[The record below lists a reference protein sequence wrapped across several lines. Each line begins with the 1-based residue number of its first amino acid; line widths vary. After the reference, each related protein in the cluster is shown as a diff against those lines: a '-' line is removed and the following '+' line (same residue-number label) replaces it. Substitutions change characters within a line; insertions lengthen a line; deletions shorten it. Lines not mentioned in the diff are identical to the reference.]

1 MREDKFMAFLEQSNQ
16 ITSKN
21 KAVRS
26 RISRAIVAET
36 ILNNSLDYIVTDDDR
51 MYEALMRI
59 GEDPRE
65 KNGNIQNAVRWYYK
79 FVNGKE
85 FPRLAFYALRN
96 EGLHEND
103 ITFSL

>member
-1 MREDKFMAFLEQSNQ
+1 MRGDEFRAFLERANQ
-16 ITSKN
+16 INSKN

-26 RISRAIVAET
+26 RISRAIIAET
-36 ILNNSLDYIVTDDDR
+36 ILNNSLDYTVADDDR

-59 GEDPRE
+59 CEDSRE

-85 FPRLAFYALRN
+85 FPRLSVYSLRN
-96 EGLHEND
+96 K
-103 ITFSL
+103 

>member
-1 MREDKFMAFLEQSNQ
+1 MREDEFRAFLERANQ
-16 ITSKN
+16 INSKN

-26 RISRAIVAET
+26 RISRAIIAET
-36 ILNNSLDYIVTDDDR
+36 ILNNSLDYIVADDDR

-85 FPRLAFYALRN
+85 FPRLSVYSLRN
-96 EGLHEND
+96 K
-103 ITFSL
+103 

>member
-1 MREDKFMAFLEQSNQ
+1 MREDEFRAFLERANQ
-16 ITSKN
+16 INSKN

-26 RISRAIVAET
+26 RISRAIIAET
-36 ILNNSLDYIVTDDDR
+36 ILNNSLDYTVADDDR

-59 GEDPRE
+59 CEDSRE

-85 FPRLAFYALRN
+85 FPRLSVYSLRN
-96 EGLHEND
+96 K
-103 ITFSL
+103 